1 MVNKKELDLPFS
13 EINIKE
19 KENDHNLPL
28 LIKFCQF
35 NFKKKILITRP
46 GQQSVGICRVRIQSL
61 LGGRG

>member
-35 NFKKKILITRP
+35 NLKKIY
-46 GQQSVGICRVRIQSL
+46 
-61 LGGRG
+61 